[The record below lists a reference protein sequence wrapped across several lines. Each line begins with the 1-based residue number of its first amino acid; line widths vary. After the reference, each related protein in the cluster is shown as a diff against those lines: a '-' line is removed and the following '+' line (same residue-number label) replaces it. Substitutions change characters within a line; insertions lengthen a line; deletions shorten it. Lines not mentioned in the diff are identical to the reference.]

1 MRVKRP
7 RKLTKFS
14 LLVASSA
21 NGALPS
27 FDRVRFDTVGISY
40 LEKLSNLEY
49 LMNGSHFELSACG
62 PLWLAVVAL
71 YIYICTYLATA
82 YIQ

>member
-1 MRVKRP
+1 MVPLTPVRVKRP
-7 RKLTKFS
+7 HKLTKFS

-40 LEKLSNLEY
+40 LEKLSNLEH
-49 LMNGSHFELSACG
+49 LMNDSHFKLSACG
-62 PLWLAVVAL
+62 PLWLAVV
-71 YIYICTYLATA
+71 YIHKLDS
-82 YIQ
+82 